1 MRFLRGLFA
10 IPVLILISPILLIL
24 GAIILVAETP
34 SGSLRALFGAEVS
47 RYGLGGGFSRF
58 MQRIFV
64 PTYKHHVQSFV
75 LGAAGILV
83 VTVGLRGLGVLPVLI
98 VYIALALEFTLLL
111 LWAITVYFTEEE
123 EITENGGK
131 KAEQVLTAD
140 QTEALALSIRQ
151 LGKQIELLEMRL
163 HATESRFE
171 QLAGV
176 DVSLRQ
182 ISERMNAMS
191 SEQLNIAVRREFER
205 MIAEL
210 ARRTQ
215 EGAARRE

>member
-10 IPVLILISPILLIL
+10 APVLILISPILLIL
-24 GAIILVAETP
+24 GVIILVAETP
-34 SGSLRALFGAEVS
+34 SGPLRTLFAGEVS
-47 RYGLGGGFSRF
+47 RYGLGAGFGRF
-58 MQRIFV
+58 MQRVFV

-83 VTVGLRGLGVLPVLI
+83 VTVGLRGLGVLPVVI
-98 VYIALALEFTLLL
+98 VYIALGLEFTLLV

-131 KAEQVLTAD
+131 KAAQLMAAD
-140 QTEALALSIRQ
+140 QTESLALSIRQ
-151 LGKQIELLEMRL
+151 LGRQIELLESRL
-163 HATESRFE
+163 RTTEARFE

-191 SEQLNIAVRREFER
+191 SEQLNIAVRREFEQL
-205 MIAEL
+205 IAEL

-215 EGAARRE
+215 EGAARQE